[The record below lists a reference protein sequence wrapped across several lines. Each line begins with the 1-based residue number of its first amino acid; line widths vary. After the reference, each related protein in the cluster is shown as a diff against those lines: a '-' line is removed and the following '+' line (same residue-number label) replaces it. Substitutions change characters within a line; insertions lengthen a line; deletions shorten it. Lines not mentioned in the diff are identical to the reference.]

1 MRRSGRGQLVV
12 MARWPAPGRCK
23 RRLASSLGAVAAA
36 RIQARLTRHTLA
48 VARSL
53 ASQLDLELV
62 LAVDG
67 LGPRAACRWAA
78 ELGADRFRLQGRG
91 GLGLRMHRQF
101 LRAAAEGAGRVVLI
115 GSDLPRLEGSDLA
128 AAFEALNRRPAVLGP
143 ADDGGYWLLGLRRP
157 DPALLAGM
165 AWGSAQVLEQTL
177 AVMAQRGLEP
187 ALLPCRG
194 DLDRGEDL
202 GPWR

>member
-1 MRRSGRGQLVV
+1 

-23 RRLASSLGAVAAA
+23 RRLASTLGAVPAA

-48 VARSL
+48 VARSVVG
-53 ASQLDLELV
+53 QLDLEVV
-62 LAVDG
+62 LAIDG

-78 ELGADRFRLQGRG
+78 VLGADRGLLQGQG

-101 LRAAAEGAGRVVLI
+101 LRAAAEGAGRVVVI
-115 GSDLPRLEGSDLA
+115 GSDLPQLEGDDLA
-128 AAFEALNRRPAVLGP
+128 AAFEALHRRPAVLGP

-157 DPALLAGM
+157 DPWLLTGM

-177 AVMAQRGLEP
+177 VAMAQRGLEP

-202 GPWR
+202 RLWR

>member
-1 MRRSGRGQLVV
+1 

-23 RRLASSLGAVAAA
+23 RRLASSLGAAAAA
-36 RIQARLTRHTLA
+36 RIQVRLTRHTLA
-48 VARSL
+48 VARRVS
-53 ASQLDLELV
+53 SQLGLELV

-67 LGPRAACRWAA
+67 LGPRAARRWGGG
-78 ELGADRFRLQGRG
+78 LGADRCLLQGQG

-101 LRAAAEGAGRVVLI
+101 LRAAAEGAGRVVVI
-115 GSDLPRLEGSDLA
+115 GSDLPRLEGGDLA

-157 DPALLAGM
+157 DPWLLAGM
-165 AWGSAQVLEQTL
+165 AWGSAQVLAQTL
-177 AVMAQRGLEP
+177 AVMAHRGVEP
-187 ALLPCRG
+187 ALLPWRG

-202 GPWR
+202 RPWR

>member
-1 MRRSGRGQLVV
+1 

-23 RRLASSLGAVAAA
+23 RRLASSLGAAAAA

-48 VARSL
+48 VGRLLS
-53 ASQLDLELV
+53 SQLDLELV
-62 LAVDG
+62 LAVAG
-67 LGPRAACRWAA
+67 LAPRAACRWGAA
-78 ELGADRFRLQGRG
+78 LGADRCRLQGQG

-115 GSDLPRLEGSDLA
+115 GSDLPQLEGGDLA
-128 AAFEALNRRPAVLGP
+128 AAFEALKRRPAVLGP

-187 ALLPCRG
+187 VLLPWRG

>member
-1 MRRSGRGQLVV
+1 VV

-23 RRLASSLGAVAAA
+23 RRLASSLGAAPAA
-36 RIQARLTRHTLA
+36 RIQARLARHTLA
-48 VARSL
+48 VAGSL
-53 ASQLDLELV
+53 SAHLGFELV

-67 LGPRAACRWAA
+67 LAPRAAGRWGA
-78 ELGADRFRLQGRG
+78 ELGADRCLLQGQG

-101 LRAAAEGAGRVVLI
+101 LRAAAEGARRVVLI
-115 GSDLPRLEGSDLA
+115 GSDLPRLEAVDLA

-143 ADDGGYWLLGLRRP
+143 AEDGGYWLLGLRRP
-157 DPALLAGM
+157 DPRLLGGM

-177 AVMAQRGLEP
+177 AAMVQRGLEP
-187 ALLPCRG
+187 ALLPWRG

-202 GPWR
+202 RPWR

>member
-1 MRRSGRGQLVV
+1 

-23 RRLASSLGAVAAA
+23 RRLARSVGAAAAA

-48 VARSL
+48 VACSL
-53 ASQLDLELV
+53 ARQLGLEVV

-67 LGPRAACRWAA
+67 LGPRAACRWGAA
-78 ELGADRFRLQGRG
+78 LGANRCLLQGQG

-101 LRAAAEGAGRVVLI
+101 LRAAAEGARRVVVI
-115 GSDLPRLEGSDLA
+115 GSDLPWLEGGDLA
-128 AAFEALNRRPAVLGP
+128 AAFEALNRRSAVLGP
-143 ADDGGYWLLGLRRP
+143 ANDGGYWLLGLRRP
-157 DPALLAGM
+157 DPWLLGGM

-187 ALLPCRG
+187 ALLTRRG
-194 DLDRGEDL
+194 DLDREEDL
-202 GPWR
+202 RPWR